1 MMMGES
7 VYVDGVEVANVLVE
21 AGLSKDVEH
30 IESLSGARVDYTL
43 RFPADAEPPA
53 HDAKITVR
61 GLELDV
67 LNVPDH
73 WDCKSVFG
81 SWSNPWDMNV
91 LVGKALGDFTAAIE
105 IVSISVTIDALGDA
119 IKTEST
125 VFTGNAQAR
134 MKSGGENTGT
144 AIESDVSEVW
154 CFIVPWDIRFTAL
167 RASSTF
173 IDYAAARYD
182 VRKIEAMENKQEYVL
197 FEAVLLPGYQE
208 SGETGETGETGVT
221 GNG

>member
-7 VYVDGVEVANVLVE
+7 VYVDGVEVVNVLVE

-30 IESLSGARVDYTL
+30 VESLSGARVDYTL

-53 HDAKITVR
+53 HDAMITVR

-91 LVGKALGDFTAAIE
+91 LVGKSLGDFVDAIAIYTITAT
-105 IVSISVTIDALGDA
+105 VDALGDA
-119 IKTEST
+119 VRTETLVYS
-125 VFTGNAQAR
+125 GDAQAR
-134 MKSGGENTGT
+134 MKTGSETSGT
-144 AIESDVSEVW
+144 ALESDTLETW
-154 CFIVPWDIRFTAL
+154 CFIVPWDDAFAAL
-167 RASSTF
+167 RPSSTF
-173 IDYAAARYD
+173 ITYDGVQYD
-182 VRKIEAMENKQEYVL
+182 VRVIDPMNNKQEHAL
-197 FEAVLLPGYQE
+197 FEAVRH
-208 SGETGETGETGVT
+208 V
-221 GNG
+221 

>member
-1 MMMGES
+1 MKGES

-21 AGLSKDVEH
+21 DGLSKDVEKV
-30 IESLSGARVDYTL
+30 EQLSGARVDYTL
-43 RFPADAEPPA
+43 RFPVDATPPS
-53 HDAKITVR
+53 HDSKVTVHNVV
-61 GLELDV
+61 LDV
-67 LNVPDH
+67 LNFPEH
-73 WDCKSVFG
+73 WDLKHVFG
-81 SWSNPWDMNV
+81 DSSLPWDMNV

-208 SGETGETGETGVT
+208 SGETGETGVT